1 MAPGLGMEVQRGPLE
16 QEVKTWALEDRIGL
30 GWQPHPKLSSGE
42 LGQASLLLGG
52 AVRMIVLG
60 DTGFEC

>member
-16 QEVKTWALEDRIGL
+16 QEVKTWALEDRIGW
-30 GWQPHPKLSSGE
+30 GWQPHPKLSSRE